1 MAGLTKTYTGDLT
14 QSIAKRIYEAAL
26 VGDEYRQDA
35 KGIIDPEKA
44 GVDDFKL
51 NRGEFFG
58 HALRAKA
65 TSWLPRRFQHQMP
78 DLQGSDYLMR
88 GQKRTIMSPFA
99 SPINPVPSTATGGA
113 IQKYTRGGIDPS
125 IVPNDAILGDM
136 INITPGRGRRVN
148 QQL

>member
-1 MAGLTKTYTGDLT
+1 MAGLVKTYTGDLT

-26 VGDEYRQDA
+26 VGDAYRQDA
-35 KGIIDPEKA
+35 KDIIDPEKA

-78 DLQGSDYLMR
+78 DLQGSDYLLSL
-88 GQKRTIMSPFA
+88 IH
-99 SPINPVPSTATGGA
+99 I
-113 IQKYTRGGIDPS
+113 
-125 IVPNDAILGDM
+125 
-136 INITPGRGRRVN
+136 
-148 QQL
+148 